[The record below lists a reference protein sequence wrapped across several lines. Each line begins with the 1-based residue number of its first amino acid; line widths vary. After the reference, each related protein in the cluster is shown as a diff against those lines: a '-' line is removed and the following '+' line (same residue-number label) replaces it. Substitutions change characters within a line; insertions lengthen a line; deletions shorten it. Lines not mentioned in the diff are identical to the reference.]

1 MSDFNYQGYTVRQ
14 INGLYYAF
22 DSTDKTEPMQAALG
36 CLTREQDI
44 KRKITLKLKGRY
56 LNRI

>member
-1 MSDFNYQGYTVRQ
+1 MSEFTYQGYTVRQ

-22 DSTDKTEPMQAALG
+22 DSPDKKEPWEAAVG
-36 CLTREQDI
+36 CLTRERDV

-56 LNRI
+56 LNQL